1 MTIKSILLGLLIMLV
16 SSVRADGDN
25 VSATILWYAEQ
36 EPGVDPYRMRYL
48 VTPDFLRSDDGVDS
62 ENFLLFDRKRKTIY
76 SVVGENRSILQIDG
90 GVETYAAPQELAM
103 RVERRADT
111 QAPKVGGRPPVALEL
126 LAGET
131 VCKSAVIAPGFLD
144 DEREVFRDFSHV
156 VAAQQAR
163 TMNNTPPE
171 LRTHCF
177 LARYLYAHDFHLA
190 EGMLLAEW
198 SPSGERRELV
208 DIEEHVAVP
217 SSLFVLPDDYAVV
230 RTSER

>member
-76 SVVGENRSILQIDG
+76 SVVGENRTILQIDG

-103 RVERRADT
+103 RVETRADT

-131 VCKSAVIAPGFLD
+131 VCKSAVIARFLD

-217 SSLFVLPDDYAVV
+217 SSLFVLPADYAVG

>member
-76 SVVGENRSILQIDG
+76 SVVGENRTILQIDG

-103 RVERRADT
+103 RVET
-111 QAPKVGGRPPVALEL
+111 L
-126 LAGET
+126 
-131 VCKSAVIAPGFLD
+131 
-144 DEREVFRDFSHV
+144 
-156 VAAQQAR
+156 
-163 TMNNTPPE
+163 
-171 LRTHCF
+171 
-177 LARYLYAHDFHLA
+177 
-190 EGMLLAEW
+190 
-198 SPSGERRELV
+198 
-208 DIEEHVAVP
+208 
-217 SSLFVLPDDYAVV
+217 SLIHI
-230 RTSER
+230 